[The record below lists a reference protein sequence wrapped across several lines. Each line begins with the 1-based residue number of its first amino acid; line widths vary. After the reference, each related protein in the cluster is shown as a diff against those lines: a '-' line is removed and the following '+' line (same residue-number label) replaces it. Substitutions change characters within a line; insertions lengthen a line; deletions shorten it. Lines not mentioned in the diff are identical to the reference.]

1 MIAGKD
7 IDWPKLIA
15 SGEWVGKKFEEE
27 SDVARQD
34 EIMSNDA
41 DPGV

>member
-15 SGEWVGKKFEEE
+15 SAEWVGKKFEEE

-34 EIMSNDA
+34 EIMSNDV